1 MRVKWHTV
9 IIVSLILAPALAR
22 SAQLDDPRDIIEQ
35 AKTSPPP
42 DQVFNRY
49 IEAVGGAVRAAAI
62 ISYTASGSSIGYGP
76 DSEKRAVEIFGRT
89 PNQRTT
95 IMRSPDG
102 DRTTTYDGRRGW
114 IAAPFRPVA
123 VLEVAGQDLDGL
135 RLDAELAFPSRIKQI
150 AIQWRVGLATVIG
163 DREVQVV
170 QGTGTGG
177 ATVTLYFDAETGL
190 LRRQIRY
197 VNSPVGRIPTQ
208 VDYEDYRDVAGVKL
222 PFKWTMTWL
231 DGRDTVELTDVR
243 ANAPV
248 EDARFS
254 RPAPPVRRSP

>member
-1 MRVKWHTV
+1 MR
-9 IIVSLILAPALAR
+9 A
-22 SAQLDDPRDIIEQ
+22 
-35 AKTSPPP
+35 
-42 DQVFNRY
+42 
-49 IEAVGGAVRAAAI
+49 
-62 ISYTASGSSIGYGP
+62 
-76 DSEKRAVEIFGRT
+76 
-89 PNQRTT
+89 
-95 IMRSPDG
+95 PDG

-150 AIQWRVGLATVIG
+150 AIQWRVGPATVIG

-177 ATVTLYFDAETGL
+177 ATVTLNFDAETGL

-222 PFKWTMTWL
+222 PFKWTTTWL

-254 RPAPPVRRSP
+254 RPAPPTARKP